1 MSSGKIKMSFTYTK
15 NKSYQQPPPQQ
26 PQQPQQP
33 QTEPPQQPPPANRA
47 KKTPMNRMK
56 SYANISMYH
65 IMHTPANGCSSCGN

>member
-15 NKSYQQPPPQQ
+15 NKSYQQPQPQPPQ
-26 PQQPQQP
+26 P
-33 QTEPPQQPPPANRA
+33 EPPQQPPPANRA

-65 IMHTPANGCSSCGN
+65 ILHTPANGCSSCGN

>member
-15 NKSYQQPPPQQ
+15 NKSSQQSPQQ
-26 PQQPQQP
+26 PQP
-33 QTEPPQQPPPANRA
+33 EPPQQPPPANRA